1 MTQITLNL
9 PEAQRQAG
17 LSLANRLG
25 LAETDLYSRL
35 LCDVLR
41 AGDAMLTLER
51 FRRLASDVTREEA
64 LAILD
69 QIADQPA
76 DAGDEWPLA

>member
-41 AGDAMLTLER
+41 AGDAMQTMER
-51 FRRLASDVTREEA
+51 FRRLAGDVTREEA

-69 QIADQPA
+69 QVAARPPDP
-76 DAGDEWPLA
+76 GDEWPSA